1 MKIRSGASR
10 PFLSLAAGLAA
21 VVATAS
27 SAMAASYPTPKPGDW
42 TAHNFKFHDGE
53 VLPAAKLHYVTIGN
67 PSGEPVL
74 ILHGTF
80 QTSKSLLTP
89 SFAGALFGPGE
100 PLDARKYFIIIPD
113 VLGGGGSTKPSDG
126 LRMKFPHY
134 DYTDVVNAEYQ
145 LVRDGLGIK
154 HLRLVMGN
162 SMGGMET
169 WIMGE
174 TYPGY
179 MDALVPMAASPGAIS
194 GRNWMMRRMLIDAIE
209 TDPSFDGGYYKAEPK
224 ALHVDTLMFA
234 TATNGGTL
242 ADQAQAPSSALGD
255 AILAKALAAPLGLD
269 ADDEV
274 YQVASASD
282 YDPTPGLEKISA
294 PVLTIDSADDERNPQ
309 ETGLM
314 AEGLKHVRDAHF
326 LLIPASAHTHG
337 HGTMAYAHFYAPQ
350 LAAFLASVPQRS
362 IKP

>member
-1 MKIRSGASR
+1 M
-10 PFLSLAAGLAA
+10 AAGLAA

-27 SAMAASYPTPKPGDW
+27 TAIAANYPVPKPGDW
-42 TAHNFKFHDGE
+42 IAHNFKFHDGE
-53 VLPAAKLHYVTIGN
+53 VLSAVKLHYVTIGN

-80 QTSKSLLTP
+80 ETSKSLLTP
-89 SFAGALFGPGE
+89 NFAGALFGPDQ

-113 VLGGGGSTKPSDG
+113 VLGSGGSTKPSDG
-126 LRMKFPHY
+126 LRIKFPRY

-145 LVRDGLGIK
+145 LVHDGLGIK
-154 HLRLVMGN
+154 HLRLVMGH

-174 TYPGY
+174 TYPSY
-179 MDALVPMAASPGAIS
+179 MDALVPMAAEPAAIG
-194 GRNWMMRRMLIDAIE
+194 GRNWMMRRVLIDAIE
-209 TDPSFDGGYYKAEPK
+209 ADPSWDGGYYKAEPK

-234 TATNGGTL
+234 IATNGGTL
-242 ADQAQAPSSALGD
+242 AYQAQAPSSAQGD
-255 AILAKALAAPLGLD
+255 AILAKDLAMPFHID
-269 ADDEV
+269 ADDEI

-282 YDPTPGLEKISA
+282 YNPTPGLDKISA
-294 PVLTIDSADDERNPQ
+294 RVLTIDSADDERNPT

-326 LLIPASAHTHG
+326 LLVPASAHTHG
-337 HGTMAYAHFYAPQ
+337 HNTMLYAHFYARQ
-350 LAAFLASVPQRS
+350 LAAFLTSAAP
-362 IKP
+362 KT

>member
-1 MKIRSGASR
+1 MRLFARTLLLIS
-10 PFLSLAAGLAA
+10 SLASG
-21 VVATAS
+21 
-27 SAMAASYPTPKPGDW
+27 MAAAATISSPVMAATYPPPKPGDW
-42 TAHNFKFHDGE
+42 IAHDFRFHDGE
-53 VLPAAKLHYVTIGN
+53 TLPDVKLHYVTIGN

-80 QTSKSLLTP
+80 ETSKSLLTP
-89 SFAGALFGPGE
+89 DFAGALFGPGQ

-145 LVRDGLGIK
+145 LVHDGLGIK
-154 HLRLVMGN
+154 HLRLVMGH

-174 TYPGY
+174 DYPGY
-179 MDALVPMAASPGAIS
+179 MDALVPMAAEPAAIG

-209 TDPSFDGGYYKAEPK
+209 ADPSWDHGDYKTEPK

-242 ADQAQAPSSALGD
+242 ADQAKAPSSALGD
-255 AILAKALAAPLGLD
+255 ALLAKELAAPFHID
-269 ADDEV
+269 ADDEI

-282 YDPTPGLEKISA
+282 YDPTPGLSKISA

-314 AEGLKHVRDAHF
+314 EAGLRHVRHAHF

-337 HGTMAYAHFYAPQ
+337 HNTTLDAHFYAAQ
-350 LAAFLASVPQRS
+350 LAAFLASVPPRRS
-362 IKP
+362 